1 MKITPL
7 KTHAIV
13 AKGDT
18 ILDILDKYLPRLSD
32 GTVIVITSKIISLCE
47 GSAVAATGEA
57 DLEKL
62 VIENSDYY
70 LPKSFN
76 KYGFNFT
83 ITNNTM
89 IASAGIDQS
98 NGNGNYV
105 LWPKDPQASAN
116 NIREHLIA
124 KHRVPNIG
132 VIITDSKTIP
142 LRWGTVGTSIAYS
155 GFLGLHD
162 YRGTTDLFNYEMRVT
177 KANIVEGLAAAAC
190 VGMGEGNEST
200 PLAIIENVPFVKF
213 QKRNPSAHELKSDSI
228 SLEEDLYAPI
238 LTAAPWKKGKKNS

>member
-1 MKITPL
+1 MKISAI
-7 KTHAIV
+7 KTHSIV
-13 AKGDT
+13 ADADT
-18 ILDILDKYLPRLSD
+18 IFDILDTYVPSLKS
-32 GTVIVITSKIISLCE
+32 GSVVAITSKIISLCE
-47 GSAVAATGEA
+47 GSVESAKTT

-62 VIENSDYY
+62 VIEHADYY

-89 IASAGIDQS
+89 IASAGIDLS

-116 NIREHLIA
+116 NIRKHLTS
-124 KHRVPNIG
+124 KHSVPDVG

-142 LRWGTVGTSIAYS
+142 LRWGTVGTAIAYS
-155 GFLGLHD
+155 GFKALRD
-162 YRGTTDLFNYEMRVT
+162 YRGTMDLFDYKMRVT
-177 KANIVEGLAAAAC
+177 KASIVEGLAAAAC
-190 VGMGEGNEST
+190 LVMGEGAEST
-200 PLAIIENVPFVKF
+200 PIALIEEVPFVEF
-213 QKRNPSAHELKSDSI
+213 QQRNPSAKELKTDAI

-238 LTAAPWKKGKKNS
+238 LTAVPWKKGRRSS

>member
-1 MKITPL
+1 MNVSAV
-7 KTHAIV
+7 KTHAIT
-13 AKGDT
+13 ASHET
-18 ILDILDKYLPRLSD
+18 IFDILDKYIPSLKS
-32 GTVIVITSKIISLCE
+32 GSVVAITSKIVSLCE
-47 GSAVAATGEA
+47 GSVTPVATA

-62 VIENSDYY
+62 VMENSDYY

-105 LWPKDPQASAN
+105 LWPKDPQKSADS
-116 NIREHLIA
+116 IREHLTS
-124 KHRVPNIG
+124 KHGVPNVG

-155 GFLGLHD
+155 GFRALRD
-162 YRGTTDLFNYEMRVT
+162 YRGTKDLFDYEMRVT
-177 KANIVEGLAAAAC
+177 KANIVEGLAAAA
-190 VGMGEGNEST
+190 VLVMGEGDEST
-200 PLAIIENVPFVKF
+200 PLALIEEVPFVEF
-213 QKRNPSAHELKSDSI
+213 QKRNPSAEELKTDAI

-238 LTAAPWKKGKKNS
+238 LTAAPWKKGRRSS